1 MISNPPYKHE
11 SNVDPFLC
19 RKVDYHRL
27 LMLLDNKTT
36 KIDVVNKYCS
46 KNTNLST
53 DMATRLNML
62 EVEEVT
68 SIAMYTSHTK
78 AGRPHEPFTWNN
90 TFVVNLNIY
99 KLQKLKTLII

>member
-1 MISNPPYKHE
+1 M
-11 SNVDPFLC
+11 
-19 RKVDYHRL
+19 
-27 LMLLDNKTT
+27 M
-36 KIDVVNKYCS
+36 VNKITRS

-90 TFVVNLNIY
+90 TLVVNLLLSKLNSQKDSY
-99 KLQKLKTLII
+99 KIIR